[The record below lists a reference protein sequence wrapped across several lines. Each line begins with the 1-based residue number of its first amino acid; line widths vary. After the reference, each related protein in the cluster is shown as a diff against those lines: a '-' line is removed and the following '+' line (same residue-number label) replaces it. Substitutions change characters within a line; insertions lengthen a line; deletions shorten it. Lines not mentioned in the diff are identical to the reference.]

1 MIKKCG
7 KVKVHLFASRINH
20 KVKRYY
26 SYHTVD
32 TDSCGVDCFFIN
44 CSEEIIYA
52 FPPYAIISRM
62 LKKIEEDKA
71 TGAILVPLFT
81 TQPSRHLH
89 VQS

>member
-1 MIKKCG
+1 MY
-7 KVKVHLFASRINH
+7 V
-20 KVKRYY
+20 
-26 SYHTVD
+26 
-32 TDSCGVDCFFIN
+32 
-44 CSEEIIYA
+44 

-71 TGAILVPLFT
+71 TGVILVPLFT